1 MTLTFEKRLYKKVE
15 RNKKNNEKY
24 IENKMK

>member
-1 MTLTFEKRLYKKVE
+1 MTLTFEKRLYKEVE

>member
-15 RNKKNNEKY
+15 RNKKNNEKC